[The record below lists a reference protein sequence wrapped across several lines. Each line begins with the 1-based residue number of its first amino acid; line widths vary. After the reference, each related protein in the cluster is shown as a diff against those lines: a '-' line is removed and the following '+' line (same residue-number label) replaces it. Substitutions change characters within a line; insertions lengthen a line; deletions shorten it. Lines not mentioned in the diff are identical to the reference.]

1 MLVTIRGLGG
11 QTLPATPNVLL
22 NNDERDGRTPA
33 RKLVKDDISS
43 TSVLI
48 RGCTTQ
54 KCCDEPVTIL
64 TDV

>member
-1 MLVTIRGLGG
+1 M
-11 QTLPATPNVLL
+11 LL

>member
-1 MLVTIRGLGG
+1 MIETKHHEVKTTQPLKY
-11 QTLPATPNVLL
+11 
-22 NNDERDGRTPA
+22 DERDGRTPA

-54 KCCDEPVTIL
+54 KCCDEQTIL
-64 TDV
+64 DGV